1 MIEEDAVHFGLRPID
16 RPLVP
21 WRELR
26 PLRRNSLRRAILQH
40 LAAQPP
46 AVLRDELDRFLQA
59 DEQFFLAAARTLL
72 SMKDALWLDDR
83 ASDGRLSP
91 SEAARARTC
100 QRYFTHDCSSLLIH
114 ARIVC
119 DRALPVLRIAE
130 PRLQISLTSFQDH
143 RRKVLSGSQLPT
155 ALAPWAQYVGTR
167 TQWFQLVKDLRDD
180 FLVHQG
186 PRHMLF
192 FGQRSDN
199 DIEMV
204 VMVPREPR
212 SPKPL
217 ASVRALTVS
226 PRALVVC
233 VTEFL
238 EELARALPKS
248 TV

>member
-1 MIEEDAVHFGLRPID
+1 MIEEDTIHLGLRPID

-40 LAAQPP
+40 LDARPP
-46 AVLRDELDRFLQA
+46 VVLRDELDRFLQA
-59 DEQFFLAAARTLL
+59 DEQFFLATARTLL
-72 SMKDALWLDDR
+72 SMKGALWLDGR
-83 ASDGRLSP
+83 ALDGRLSP

-130 PRLQISLTSFQDH
+130 PALQISLTSFQDH
-143 RRKVLSGSQLPT
+143 RRKILSGSQLP
-155 ALAPWAQYVGTR
+155 ASLAPWAVDVGTR
-167 TQWFQLVKDLRDD
+167 THWFLLVKDLRDD

-192 FGQRSDN
+192 FGQRSDH

-217 ASVRALTVS
+217 SSVRALTVS

-238 EELARALPKS
+238 EELARALPRS